1 MDPGTGSSA
10 KSGLLQLALSGTEG
24 NEGLVICDQLVE
36 SERIRHPHKVLHG
49 DGLFGLGVNQEG
61 GCHVLDQP
69 QRCVLSVSRPSG
81 ISFVSA
87 VCRSGDCVSVP
98 DSLLRPFY

>member
-1 MDPGTGSSA
+1 MIN
-10 KSGLLQLALSGTEG
+10 LSNLNGF
-24 NEGLVICDQLVE
+24 V
-36 SERIRHPHKVLHG
+36 HPHKVLHG

-87 VCRSGDCVSVP
+87 VCRSGNVYQFLTLCIGLSTNP
-98 DSLLRPFY
+98 QCRYLINFLISA